1 MLGADNVPVKLNV
14 GSYVQGDVVLECLHV
29 DAGPEDEKLM
39 FRVMFNTFFIQSHIL
54 LLNFED
60 IDISWDADHKFTKNF
75 KAEKWQTM
83 MMIWMLPLLT
93 SSLKRKKSSVTLT
106 PKKDI
111 RMPILFH

>member
-1 MLGADNVPVKLNV
+1 MPVKLDV

-75 KAEKWQTM
+75 KAEVGYDFSCMHGVIHYQ
-83 MMIWMLPLLT
+83 IHQ
-93 SSLKRKKSSVTLT
+93 S
-106 PKKDI
+106 
-111 RMPILFH
+111 